1 MEFLPRILSEKI
13 KVLATKFPVVSV
25 TGPRQSGKT
34 TLVQHLFP
42 EYTYCNLENPDY
54 RMAALN
60 SPREFLRQNP
70 CGLVIDEAQ
79 YVPELFSYLQLEADE
94 HNRPGMFILCGSQ
107 HFLLMEKISQSLAGR
122 VGIVNLLPFSMEE
135 MVSDGLALP
144 NVWDLIFKGSFPRL
158 YRMNIEPQ
166 DFYPAYIQTY
176 VERDARQVVNISNLD
191 TFQAF
196 VRLCAG
202 RVGQLFNQ
210 TDLGNLVN
218 IDQKTVRSWLSILQT
233 GFQAFTLPP
242 YFQNFDKRTVKTPKL
257 YFWDT
262 GVACSLLGIR
272 NPNELLTH
280 FARGHLFENFVV
292 VEMLK
297 SYYHRGIRPNAYFWR
312 DRNGNE
318 VDLLFDE
325 GGVLHPIEIKAGQAV
340 KPDFFKGID
349 VFNAVSGNN
358 PERAHIVYTGDLNYR
373 HPKAHIH
380 SWNQLPAL
388 WRPGTSSEL

>member
-1 MEFLPRILSEKI
+1 MKFLSRILSEKI
-13 KVLATKFPVVSV
+13 QTLATKFPVVSV

-34 TLVQHLFP
+34 TLVKHLFP

-54 RMAALN
+54 RMAAQQA
-60 SPREFLRQNP
+60 PREFLRQNP
-70 CGLVIDEAQ
+70 RGLVIDEAQ
-79 YVPELFSYLQLEADE
+79 YVPELFPYLQLEADAQ
-94 HNRPGMFILCGSQ
+94 NRPGMFVLCGSQ

-122 VGIVNLLPFSMEE
+122 VGIVNLLPFSNEE
-135 MVSDGLALP
+135 MVADGLEVPEL
-144 NVWDLIFKGSFPRL
+144 WDLVFKGSFPRL
-158 YRMNIEPQ
+158 YQMDIEPQ
-166 DFYPAYIQTY
+166 DFYPSYIQTY
-176 VERDARQVVNISNLD
+176 IERDARQVVNISNLD

-210 TDLGNLVN
+210 SDLGNLLN
-218 IDQKTVRSWLSILQT
+218 IDQKTAKNWLSILQT

-272 NPNELLTH
+272 NSNELLTH

-297 SYYHRGIRPNAYFWR
+297 SFYHRGIRPNAYFWR

-318 VDLLFDE
+318 VDLLIDE
-325 GGVLHPIEIKAGQAV
+325 GGILYPIEIKAGQTV
-340 KPDFFKGID
+340 KPDFFKGME
-349 VFNAVSGNN
+349 VFNRLSGNDLQYS
-358 PERAHIVYTGDLNYR
+358 HLVYTGALNYQ

-380 SWNQLPAL
+380 SWDQLPAL
-388 WRPGTSSEL
+388 WRATS